1 MKDLNSNRTFAFMV
15 DGHPYTTREQF
26 VTGREIK
33 EQAGVPAGYLLFLTH
48 KKEADELIEDFRQVD
63 LAMPGIEKFITRE
76 PSHQTHIIINGVQV
90 EYEEGSISYDQVV
103 RLNPQG
109 YQPDH
114 EYSVVYFDGP
124 HQNPS
129 GEMNP
134 GDVVFVKD
142 QMKFNVTGSHCS

>member
-33 EQAGVPAGYLLFLTH
+33 AQAGVPTGNLLFLTH
-48 KKEADELIEDFRQVD
+48 KKAADELIEDGRQVD

-76 PSHQTHIIINGVQV
+76 PSHQQQIIINDSHIDYDG
-90 EYEEGSISYDQVV
+90 ESITYDQVV
-103 RLNPQG
+103 RLNPKG
-109 YQPDH
+109 YDPTH

-124 HQNPS
+124 YQNPT
-129 GEMNP
+129 GEMKP